1 MKVVILCGGKGT
13 RLGFETKIIPKPM
26 TKIDKD
32 PIILHIINYYKK
44 FGYNDFIL
52 ALGYKGS
59 IIKDYFKKKN
69 KKLLSKVK
77 CINTGKNTLT
87 GSRLLKLK
95 KYLSKE
101 KNFMLTYGDGLTNQ
115 NLNDLEKFHIKNKKI
130 ATMTIVR
137 PPVRFGEVRMKG
149 KLVNSFKEKPQI
161 QDSWINGGFFVFNK
175 EIFKFLTKEN
185 EMLEKKPLE
194 KISKKKQILGY
205 KHLGFWQCMDTPRDK
220 EYLIKL
226 LKNKK
231 APWKN

>member
-1 MKVVILCGGKGT
+1 MKIVILCGGKGT

-26 TKIDKD
+26 AKIDKD
-32 PIILHIINYYKK
+32 PIVTHIINYYKK

-52 ALGYKGS
+52 ALGHKGS

-69 KKLLSKVK
+69 KDSLSKIK
-77 CINTGKNTLT
+77 CINTGINTLT
-87 GSRLLKLK
+87 GTRLLKLK
-95 KYLSKE
+95 KYLSKD

-115 NLNDLEKFHIKNKKI
+115 NLNALEKFHIKSKKI

-137 PPVRFGEVRMKG
+137 PPVRFGEV
-149 KLVNSFKEKPQI
+149 KLRGNLVKNFKEKPQI
-161 QDSWINGGFFVFNK
+161 QDSWINGGFFVFSK
-175 EIFKFLTKEN
+175 DIFKFLSKKN

-194 KISKKKQILGY
+194 KLSKKRQIIGF

-220 EYLIKL
+220 EYLVRL
-226 LKNKK
+226 LKTKK

>member
-26 TKIDKD
+26 AKIDKD
-32 PIILHIINYYKK
+32 PIILHIINYYVK

-59 IIKDYFKKKN
+59 IIKNYFKKN
-69 KKLLSKVK
+69 KKLLPKVK
-77 CINTGKNTLT
+77 CINTGNNTLT

-115 NLNDLEKFHIKNKKI
+115 NLHELEKFHAKNKKI

-137 PPVRFGEVRMKG
+137 PPVRFGEVKMKG
-149 KLVNSFKEKPQI
+149 KLVSNFKEKPQI
-161 QDSWINGGFFVFNK
+161 RDSWINGGFFVFSK
-175 EIFKFLTKEN
+175 DIFKFLRKEN

-194 KISKKKQILGY
+194 KLSKKKQIIGFR
-205 KHLGFWQCMDTPRDK
+205 HLGFWQCMDTPRDK

-226 LKNKK
+226 IKNKN
-231 APWKN
+231 APWKK